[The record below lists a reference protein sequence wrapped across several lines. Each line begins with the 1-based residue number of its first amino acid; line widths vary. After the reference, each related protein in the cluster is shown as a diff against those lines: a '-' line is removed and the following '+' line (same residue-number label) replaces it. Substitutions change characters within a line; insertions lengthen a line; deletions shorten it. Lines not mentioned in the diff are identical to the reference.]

1 MRAHREQTNDLTQAL
16 ERQVKM
22 QAEAAKRAIREYNQS
37 LLKATGASDAK
48 RIERQRE
55 VERVMRTYLRLRK
68 RLDELCAEAKRR
80 SR

>member
-1 MRAHREQTNDLTQAL
+1 MRGQREQTNDLTRAL
-16 ERQVKM
+16 ERQVEM
-22 QAEAAKRAIREYNQS
+22 QAEAAKRAIREYNKS

-55 VERVMRTYLRLRK
+55 VERVMRNYLQSRK

-80 SR
+80 TR